1 MKLAT
6 MPRRSSGG
14 ISKLMAPKTTE
25 TDVETAVPAKKPK
38 RRNERNILT
47 FYEKIAVI
55 RYYDETNIS
64 RNSLAKMFHCC
75 ATQIRR
81 ILERKQELLQQLATL
96 SEADAS
102 IIIEE
107 MTRKRRKFEM
117 SAISFILH
125 QWVERCRHMRLR
137 KSITND
143 TLKDTAV
150 KMAAILNLPAF
161 RPSYRWLNR
170 FRGKYKYN
178 DEDLGAGNG
187 PDTVPGELA
196 VEDIIIE
203 YKDSLPSFMQKEISA
218 ITSTANDSLLSS
230 STTAVAA
237 AVASEILKPRQT
249 DVAAGKE
256 TNLRQ
261 SMDEFEISEDDEDD
275 DMNDSTERQSEEE
288 VIEINTATSNA
299 RQEATTKT
307 TTEDTNN
314 NNNELST
321 EEEKITDSTPNH
333 EFPMMTAGSAALLH
347 SIFPHLAVIH
357 QFALLNSDV
366 KALELISQLGVHM
379 QTRAEEGA
387 YKQLSLA
394 TTSTNNNNDD
404 DDAAVVDDVDPNG
417 DMYPDIDDI
426 VLIE

>member
-1 MKLAT
+1 MS
-6 MPRRSSGG
+6 PFH
-14 ISKLMAPKTTE
+14 ISFQT
-25 TDVETAVPAKKPK
+25 KK
-38 RRNERNILT
+38 RNERNILT

-55 RYYDETNIS
+55 RYYEETNIS

-125 QWVERCRHMRLR
+125 QWVERCRQMQLQ
-137 KSITND
+137 KIISNE

-178 DEDLGAGNG
+178 DEDLGCGRG
-187 PDTVPGELA
+187 PNTVEGELA

-203 YKDSLPSFMQKEISA
+203 FKDSLPSFMQKEISA
-218 ITSTANDSLLSS
+218 ITSSAKVDEVTAIAAENELK
-230 STTAVAA
+230 AA
-237 AVASEILKPRQT
+237 ALPVIIRDDNSN
-249 DVAAGKE
+249 D
-256 TNLRQ
+256 
-261 SMDEFEISEDDEDD
+261 DFEISDD
-275 DMNDSTERQSEEE
+275 DDIDDDANDGKENRADD
-288 VIEINTATSNA
+288 IEIMEIKTM
-299 RQEATTKT
+299 EAIKPLAFPNSTLVENSSAQTV
-307 TTEDTNN
+307 NN
-314 NNNELST
+314 DCRMN
-321 EEEKITDSTPNH
+321 
-333 EFPMMTAGSAALLH
+333 AGSAALMH

-379 QTRAEEGA
+379 KSQADEGA

-394 TTSTNNNNDD
+394 TSITNEGALEDLPTS
-404 DDAAVVDDVDPNG
+404 G
-417 DMYPDIDDI
+417 DHMYPDIDDI

>member
-1 MKLAT
+1 MKMAT
-6 MPRRSSGG
+6 LSRRSSGANSNG
-14 ISKLMAPKTTE
+14 S
-25 TDVETAVPAKKPK
+25 TDAGLSPAKKPK

-125 QWVERCRHMRLR
+125 QWVERCRQMRLR
-137 KSITND
+137 KSITNE
-143 TLKDTAV
+143 TLKETAV

-178 DEDLGAGNG
+178 DEDLGSGTG
-187 PDTVPGELA
+187 PNTVEGELS

-203 YKDSLPSFMQKEISA
+203 FKDSLPSFMQKEISA
-218 ITSTANDSLLSS
+218 ITSSAKEDD
-230 STTAVAA
+230 A
-237 AVASEILKPRQT
+237 AVAVVSEMKRTEVPVIIN
-249 DVAAGKE
+249 DD
-256 TNLRQ
+256 N
-261 SMDEFEISEDDEDD
+261 SNDDFEISDEDDDD
-275 DMNDSTERQSEEE
+275 DMNDSKENNKNPVNNDNDDVE
-288 VIEINTATSNA
+288 VVEIKTK
-299 RQEATTKT
+299 EAILPIPANFSP
-307 TTEDTNN
+307 TTED
-314 NNNELST
+314 L
-321 EEEKITDSTPNH
+321 KKTDLTVAQDYRMN
-333 EFPMMTAGSAALLH
+333 AGSAALLH

-379 QTRAEEGA
+379 KTQADEGA

-394 TTSTNNNNDD
+394 TSVTNDIN
-404 DDAAVVDDVDPNG
+404 AADLDTNG
-417 DMYPDIDDI
+417 DNIYPDIDDI

>member
-1 MKLAT
+1 MAAT
-6 MPRRSSGG
+6 ISRRSSGG
-14 ISKLMAPKTTE
+14 NSSGSNASPT
-25 TDVETAVPAKKPK
+25 PSRRPK

-55 RYYDETNIS
+55 RYYDETNVS

-117 SAISFILH
+117 SAISFILY
-125 QWVERCRHMRLR
+125 QWVERCRQLRLR
-137 KSITND
+137 KSITNE
-143 TLKDTAV
+143 TLKDTAL

-178 DEDLGAGNG
+178 DEDLGSGNA
-187 PDTVPGELA
+187 PNTVIGELS

-218 ITSTANDSLLSS
+218 ITQSAKVEENLQLKSHDTKDAKRP
-230 STTAVAA
+230 
-237 AVASEILKPRQT
+237 EILVMVN
-249 DVAAGKE
+249 D
-256 TNLRQ
+256 NSL
-261 SMDEFEISEDDEDD
+261 DDFEISDD
-275 DMNDSTERQSEEE
+275 DNEVETVAISKVSNKFSNNKDIDDVVE
-288 VIEINTATSNA
+288 VIEDSNCKEPEKTNVTPPTVSKSSEPVSAEFTMNAGTS
-299 RQEATTKT
+299 
-307 TTEDTNN
+307 
-314 NNNELST
+314 
-321 EEEKITDSTPNH
+321 
-333 EFPMMTAGSAALLH
+333 ALLH
-347 SIFPHLAVIH
+347 SVFPHLAVIH

-366 KALELISQLGVHM
+366 KALELISKLGVHM
-379 QTRAEEGA
+379 QTQAAEGA

-394 TTSTNNNNDD
+394 TNPTNCIDLNETET
-404 DDAAVVDDVDPNG
+404 NG
-417 DMYPDIDDI
+417 DGIYPDIDDI

>member
-1 MKLAT
+1 MKESSNMRIPSET
-6 MPRRSSGG
+6 TVKSRRSSGANSNG
-14 ISKLMAPKTTE
+14 STNAVASVTNEVTTR
-25 TDVETAVPAKKPK
+25 KPK
-38 RRNERNILT
+38 KRNERNILT

-81 ILERKQELLQQLATL
+81 ILERKQELMQQLATL

-125 QWVERCRHMRLR
+125 QWVERCRQMRLR
-137 KSITND
+137 KSITNE
-143 TLKDTAV
+143 TLKETAV

-178 DEDLGAGNG
+178 DEDLGAGTG
-187 PDTVPGELA
+187 VGTVAGELS

-218 ITSTANDSLLSS
+218 ITSSANDALLVPA
-230 STTAVAA
+230 T
-237 AVASEILKPRQT
+237 ENDLLKPRIEIPIIVN
-249 DVAAGKE
+249 DKDI
-256 TNLRQ
+256 N
-261 SMDEFEISEDDEDD
+261 SMDEYEISEDDDD
-275 DMNDSTERQSEEE
+275 DEDFMNDSKDRHSDED
-288 VIEINTATSNA
+288 VIEVKTSNPISQGA
-299 RQEATTKT
+299 SQKSPAIANTESQASLTKPNEATNQ
-307 TTEDTNN
+307 EY
-314 NNNELST
+314 
-321 EEEKITDSTPNH
+321 
-333 EFPMMTAGSAALLH
+333 PMMTAGSAALLH

-379 QTRAEEGA
+379 QTQAAEGA

-394 TTSTNNNNDD
+394 TPTTINGLDCDD
-404 DDAAVVDDVDPNG
+404 IEVSG
-417 DMYPDIDDI
+417 DIIYPDIDDI

>member
-1 MKLAT
+1 MAAT
-6 MPRRSSGG
+6 ISRRSSGG
-14 ISKLMAPKTTE
+14 NSSGSNGSPTLSRR
-25 TDVETAVPAKKPK
+25 PK

-55 RYYDETNIS
+55 RYYDETNVS

-117 SAISFILH
+117 SAISFILY
-125 QWVERCRHMRLR
+125 QWVERCRQLRLR
-137 KSITND
+137 KSITNE
-143 TLKDTAV
+143 TLKETAL

-178 DEDLGAGNG
+178 DEDLGPGNN
-187 PDTVPGELA
+187 PNTIAGELS

-218 ITSTANDSLLSS
+218 ITQSAKVEENLQ
-230 STTAVAA
+230 
-237 AVASEILKPRQT
+237 LKNHET
-249 DVAAGKE
+249 KE
-256 TNLRQ
+256 TKRSEMLVMLNDNSL
-261 SMDEFEISEDDEDD
+261 DDFEISDD
-275 DMNDSTERQSEEE
+275 DNEIETVTANKIANNNSNNNDNDDVVE
-288 VIEINTATSNA
+288 VIESSNCKDPVCKEYTQKTNLTSIVNNKSSEPVSPEFTMNA
-299 RQEATTKT
+299 GT
-307 TTEDTNN
+307 
-314 NNNELST
+314 S
-321 EEEKITDSTPNH
+321 
-333 EFPMMTAGSAALLH
+333 ALLH
-347 SIFPHLAVIH
+347 SVFPHLAVIH

-366 KALELISQLGVHM
+366 KALELISKLGVHM
-379 QTRAEEGA
+379 QTQAAEGA

-394 TTSTNNNNDD
+394 ANTTNGIDLNETET
-404 DDAAVVDDVDPNG
+404 NG
-417 DMYPDIDDI
+417 DGIYPDIDDI

>member
-1 MKLAT
+1 
-6 MPRRSSGG
+6 
-14 ISKLMAPKTTE
+14 
-25 TDVETAVPAKKPK
+25 
-38 RRNERNILT
+38 
-47 FYEKIAVI
+47 
-55 RYYDETNIS
+55 
-64 RNSLAKMFHCC
+64 MFHCC

-81 ILERKQELLQQLATL
+81 ILERKQFLLQQLATL

-125 QWVERCRHMRLR
+125 QWVERCRQMRLR
-137 KSITND
+137 KSITNE
-143 TLKDTAV
+143 TLKETAV

-178 DEDLGAGNG
+178 DEDLGHGKASN
-187 PDTVPGELA
+187 TVDGELA

-203 YKDSLPSFMQKEISA
+203 FKDSLPSFMQKEISA
-218 ITSTANDSLLSS
+218 ITSSAKVDDNAGGGGSDGSGGNGSLTLSKQEMKTNPKVPVIINDDNSN
-230 STTAVAA
+230 
-237 AVASEILKPRQT
+237 
-249 DVAAGKE
+249 D
-256 TNLRQ
+256 
-261 SMDEFEISEDDEDD
+261 FEISDDDEEYDVNECKENNCNPVYSNQD
-275 DMNDSTERQSEEE
+275 NDVEI
-288 VIEINTATSNA
+288 IEIK
-299 RQEATTKT
+299 TKDMPLT
-307 TTEDTNN
+307 TTLPNRQVTITAMEDVKKPDAQLNRAQDYRLN
-314 NNNELST
+314 
-321 EEEKITDSTPNH
+321 
-333 EFPMMTAGSAALLH
+333 AGSAALLH

-379 QTRAEEGA
+379 RTQADSGA

-394 TTSTNNNNDD
+394 STTFNQDINTNDLD
-404 DDAAVVDDVDPNG
+404 TQG
-417 DMYPDIDDI
+417 DNLYPDIDDI

>member
-1 MKLAT
+1 MISLNVNDISAGKFIVFETTTKKNTISLKMKMAT
-6 MPRRSSGG
+6 VSRRSSGANSNG
-14 ISKLMAPKTTE
+14 STSENSPT
-25 TDVETAVPAKKPK
+25 KKPK

-125 QWVERCRHMRLR
+125 QWVERCRQMRLQ
-137 KSITND
+137 KSITNE

-178 DEDLGAGNG
+178 DEDLGAGKGEN
-187 PDTVPGELA
+187 TMAGELS

-203 YKDSLPSFMQKEISA
+203 FKDSLPSFMQKEISA
-218 ITSTANDSLLSS
+218 ITSSAKDHDDTIQQITSDMKRTEVPVIVNDDNSN
-230 STTAVAA
+230 
-237 AVASEILKPRQT
+237 
-249 DVAAGKE
+249 D
-256 TNLRQ
+256 
-261 SMDEFEISEDDEDD
+261 DFEISDDDDEDD
-275 DMNDSTERQSEEE
+275 LNDSKDCKKIDNNNVEIIEIKAKDTTLDNAAKPLTTAEEE
-288 VIEINTATSNA
+288 FKKIETTSSQDFRMN
-299 RQEATTKT
+299 
-307 TTEDTNN
+307 
-314 NNNELST
+314 
-321 EEEKITDSTPNH
+321 
-333 EFPMMTAGSAALLH
+333 AGSAALLH

-379 QTRAEEGA
+379 QTQAAEGA

-394 TTSTNNNNDD
+394 TSATNGNMDTIDLDTNCDT
-404 DDAAVVDDVDPNG
+404 
-417 DMYPDIDDI
+417 MYPDIDDI

>member
-1 MKLAT
+1 MAT
-6 MPRRSSGG
+6 LSRRSSGANSNG
-14 ISKLMAPKTTE
+14 SGDGGLSPT
-25 TDVETAVPAKKPK
+25 KKPK

-81 ILERKQELLQQLATL
+81 ILEKKQELLQQLATL

-125 QWVERCRHMRLR
+125 QWVERCRQLRLR
-137 KSITND
+137 KSITNE
-143 TLKDTAV
+143 TLKETAV

-178 DEDLGAGNG
+178 DEDLGSGNG
-187 PDTVPGELA
+187 FNTMEGELA

-203 YKDSLPSFMQKEISA
+203 FKDSLPSFMQKEISA
-218 ITSTANDSLLSS
+218 ITSSAKVDDPNSASNIINEMKRSEVPVIINDDNSN
-230 STTAVAA
+230 
-237 AVASEILKPRQT
+237 
-249 DVAAGKE
+249 D
-256 TNLRQ
+256 
-261 SMDEFEISEDDEDD
+261 DFEISDDEDEDD
-275 DMNDSTERQSEEE
+275 DMNGSKENNKNPVNSNQDKDVEI
-288 VIEINTATSNA
+288 IEIKTKESIIPTPIKPPINNDEMKVTELPTAQDQN
-299 RQEATTKT
+299 RM
-307 TTEDTNN
+307 N
-314 NNNELST
+314 
-321 EEEKITDSTPNH
+321 
-333 EFPMMTAGSAALLH
+333 AGSAALLH

-379 QTRAEEGA
+379 KTQADEGA

-394 TTSTNNNNDD
+394 TSINGDIDTMNLDTNDD
-404 DDAAVVDDVDPNG
+404 NI
-417 DMYPDIDDI
+417 YPDIDDI

>member
-1 MKLAT
+1 M
-6 MPRRSSGG
+6 
-14 ISKLMAPKTTE
+14 
-25 TDVETAVPAKKPK
+25 
-38 RRNERNILT
+38 T

-125 QWVERCRHMRLR
+125 QWVERCRQMRLR
-137 KSITND
+137 KSITNE
-143 TLKDTAV
+143 TLKETAL
-150 KMAAILNLPAF
+150 KMAAILNLPSF

-187 PDTVPGELA
+187 VGTVAGELA

-218 ITSTANDSLLSS
+218 ITSSAADSML
-230 STTAVAA
+230 TT
-237 AVASEILKPRQT
+237 SPTELIKPRAELPPNIEN
-249 DVAAGKE
+249 DHDNNSLE
-256 TNLRQ
+256 
-261 SMDEFEISEDDEDD
+261 DFDISEDDDDD
-275 DMNDSTERQSEEE
+275 DMNESKEKNCIDEE
-288 VIEINTATSNA
+288 VIEVKTANNADTSQKFQTNSVSNPTA
-299 RQEATTKT
+299 DSEPFKKNDSATQ
-307 TTEDTNN
+307 
-314 NNNELST
+314 
-321 EEEKITDSTPNH
+321 

-379 QTRAEEGA
+379 QTQAADGV

-394 TTSTNNNNDD
+394 TSSANGADPG
-404 DDAAVVDDVDPNG
+404 DVDATG
-417 DMYPDIDDI
+417 DIIYPDIDDI

>member
-14 ISKLMAPKTTE
+14 ISKLMVTKTNE
-25 TDVETAVPAKKPK
+25 TDAEATIPTKKPK

-125 QWVERCRHMRLR
+125 QWVERCRQMRLR
-137 KSITND
+137 KSITNE

-187 PDTVPGELA
+187 PDTVQGELA

-218 ITSTANDSLLSS
+218 ITSTANDSLLGAA
-230 STTAVAA
+230 TAA
-237 AVASEILKPRQT
+237 AS
-249 DVAAGKE
+249 DVIKTRPDISSNKDA
-256 TNLRQ
+256 NHRQ

-275 DMNDSTERQSEEE
+275 DMNDSTERQSDEE
-288 VIEINTATSNA
+288 VNEMNKVPAPVASEEISSKPTAD
-299 RQEATTKT
+299 E
-307 TTEDTNN
+307 TNN
-314 NNNELST
+314 NTVST
-321 EEEKITDSTPNH
+321 ETTDENKNLDVSSH

-394 TTSTNNNNDD
+394 TTNDA
-404 DDAAVVDDVDPNG
+404 DAEGDIDPNG
-417 DMYPDIDDI
+417 DIMYPDIDDI

>member
-1 MKLAT
+1 
-6 MPRRSSGG
+6 
-14 ISKLMAPKTTE
+14 
-25 TDVETAVPAKKPK
+25 
-38 RRNERNILT
+38 
-47 FYEKIAVI
+47 
-55 RYYDETNIS
+55 
-64 RNSLAKMFHCC
+64 MFHCC

-125 QWVERCRHMRLR
+125 QWVERCRLMRLR
-137 KSITND
+137 KIITNE
-143 TLKDTAV
+143 TLKETAV

-178 DEDLGAGNG
+178 DEDLGSGYG
-187 PDTVPGELA
+187 PHTEEGELA

-203 YKDSLPSFMQKEISA
+203 FKDSLPSFMQKEISA
-218 ITSTANDSLLSS
+218 ITSSAKVDDASTASVREVKRTEVPVITNDDNSN
-230 STTAVAA
+230 
-237 AVASEILKPRQT
+237 
-249 DVAAGKE
+249 D
-256 TNLRQ
+256 
-261 SMDEFEISEDDEDD
+261 DFEISDDDDDDE
-275 DMNDSTERQSEEE
+275 MNDCKENNRNPVNNDNDVD
-288 VIEINTATSNA
+288 VIEIKSKETHQPSTVKPSSVS
-299 RQEATTKT
+299 
-307 TTEDTNN
+307 EDLKN
-314 NNNELST
+314 ST
-321 EEEKITDSTPNH
+321 VTQDYRMN
-333 EFPMMTAGSAALLH
+333 AGSAALMH

-379 QTRAEEGA
+379 KTQADEGA

-394 TTSTNNNNDD
+394 TSVTN
-404 DDAAVVDDVDPNG
+404 DAANLETNG
-417 DMYPDIDDI
+417 DNIYPDIDDI

>member
-1 MKLAT
+1 MKMAT
-6 MPRRSSGG
+6 LSRRSSGANSNG
-14 ISKLMAPKTTE
+14 S
-25 TDVETAVPAKKPK
+25 TDPVLSPTKKPK

-125 QWVERCRHMRLR
+125 QWVERCRQMRLR
-137 KSITND
+137 KSITNE
-143 TLKDTAV
+143 TLKETAV

-178 DEDLGAGNG
+178 DEDLGSGQG
-187 PDTVPGELA
+187 PNTNDGELA

-203 YKDSLPSFMQKEISA
+203 FKDSLPSFMQKEISA
-218 ITSTANDSLLSS
+218 ITSSAKVDENTSTAIVSEVKRTEVPVIINDDNSN
-230 STTAVAA
+230 
-237 AVASEILKPRQT
+237 
-249 DVAAGKE
+249 D
-256 TNLRQ
+256 
-261 SMDEFEISEDDEDD
+261 DFEISDDDDNDDD
-275 DMNDSTERQSEEE
+275 DMNDSKENTKSSANNEDDDVQ
-288 VIEINTATSNA
+288 VIESK
-299 RQEATTKT
+299 TKET
-307 TTEDTNN
+307 ILPIPVKPSPMAND
-314 NNNELST
+314 L
-321 EEEKITDSTPNH
+321 KKTDLAVPQDYRMN
-333 EFPMMTAGSAALLH
+333 AGSAALLH

-379 QTRAEEGA
+379 KTQADEGA

-394 TTSTNNNNDD
+394 TSVTNDVNTSEFDPNND
-404 DDAAVVDDVDPNG
+404 NI
-417 DMYPDIDDI
+417 YPDIDDI

>member
-1 MKLAT
+1 
-6 MPRRSSGG
+6 
-14 ISKLMAPKTTE
+14 
-25 TDVETAVPAKKPK
+25 
-38 RRNERNILT
+38 
-47 FYEKIAVI
+47 
-55 RYYDETNIS
+55 
-64 RNSLAKMFHCC
+64 MFHCC

-81 ILERKQELLQQLATL
+81 ILERKQSLLQQLATL

-125 QWVERCRHMRLR
+125 QWVERCRQMRLR
-137 KSITND
+137 KSITNE
-143 TLKDTAV
+143 TLKETAL

-178 DEDLGAGNG
+178 DEDLGHSKASN
-187 PDTVPGELA
+187 TVEGELA

-203 YKDSLPSFMQKEISA
+203 FKDSLPSFMQKEISA
-218 ITSTANDSLLSS
+218 ITSSAKVDDNTGSNGGNGLTALKTDIKQNSEVSVVISDDNSND
-230 STTAVAA
+230 
-237 AVASEILKPRQT
+237 
-249 DVAAGKE
+249 
-256 TNLRQ
+256 
-261 SMDEFEISEDDEDD
+261 FEISDDDEEEYDVSESKEND
-275 DMNDSTERQSEEE
+275 CNPVNSSQDNDVEIIEIKSKDMNMN
-288 VIEINTATSNA
+288 INTTTLPN
-299 RQEATTKT
+299 RQVTITTM
-307 TTEDTNN
+307 EDVKKSDQQQTQEYRLN
-314 NNNELST
+314 
-321 EEEKITDSTPNH
+321 
-333 EFPMMTAGSAALLH
+333 AGSAALLH

-379 QTRAEEGA
+379 RTQADGGA

-394 TTSTNNNNDD
+394 STSLNPEL
-404 DDAAVVDDVDPNG
+404 DANELDGQG
-417 DMYPDIDDI
+417 DNLYPDIDDI